1 MLFRGFSDLA
11 GWWCG
16 FRIHHW
22 SAATMLSLY
31 SRLVGV
37 FSKAIF
43 LPLEKNSHYLL
54 GFYSIQFKDTIKT
67 DLYERMPEAKTK
79 HKAIC
84 VWTLNTFNMFYSDIF
99 MPQVCKVLWAKY
111 EQTTYVQ

>member
-22 SAATMLSLY
+22 SAATMLPLY

-37 FSKAIF
+37 FSKAII

-67 DLYERMPEAKTK
+67 DLYERMPEAKTN

-84 VWTLNTFNMFYSDIF
+84 VWTLSTFNMFYSDIF
-99 MPQVCKVLWAKY
+99 MQPACKVLWAKDLN
-111 EQTTYVQ
+111 VLKI